1 MTELS
6 AGNGVYLVTQG
17 YPSSGTLPFSFYN
30 GGANNNSS
38 AQGSTNREYN
48 ASLSYSANNLSF
60 VIKKDTG
67 TNARKI
73 AVYSGNTKLYTY
85 TQQIPSSTSNI
96 YWYIGNGYTLN
107 NTLADW
113 NNLTPKLRYSAS
125 TGYNFTV

>member
-1 MTELS
+1 VFILLHK
-6 AGNGVYLVTQG
+6 VIHQVVLYLFQ
-17 YPSSGTLPFSFYN
+17 FYN

-48 ASLSYSANNLSF
+48 ASLSWIQQTIYLY

-96 YWYIGNGYTLN
+96 YWYIGNGYTVN